1 MARPRALLLALF
13 PILTLAACPTEPDT
27 TTATTD
33 TSTSTA
39 ATSTSTATSTAE
51 PTTTTTDLTTG
62 GQTTTPD
69 VCTSHPSGDWA
80 ACRKGGLT
88 DAALCGWSGDV
99 GQVSCLSPLIG
110 GYNVCGIR
118 DCVDDCDCFT
128 GPITGTAIPLCQMV
142 GASKACVL
150 YCLNGQLC
158 PDGMDCVSGYCY
170 WPD

>member
-1 MARPRALLLALF
+1 MARPRALLLAL
-13 PILTLAACPTEPDT
+13 LALAACNSEPDAPT
-27 TTATTD
+27 TDADTTAD
-33 TSTSTA
+33 TSTTA
-39 ATSTSTATSTAE
+39 AGTSSTSTTSASTSAAD
-51 PTTTTTDLTTG
+51 PTTG
-62 GQTTTPD
+62 GQTTAPEA
-69 VCTSHPSGDWA
+69 CTRHPSGDWA

-88 DAALCGWSGDV
+88 DADLCGWSGDV

-128 GPITGTAIPLCQMV
+128 GPTTGTAIPLCQMV